1 MSIARVFKGCM
12 RLPVIAAPMFLVSGP
27 GLVLAA
33 CKGSVAGDLSGA
45 QRAHARDSRPM
56 AGRPR
61 WRARGAPRVVA
72 AGALRALWRQPILH
86 PSNARVKPD
95 LELLVKHRVPF
106 VITSLGHP
114 GEVVEAVRSYGGL
127 VFST

>member
-1 MSIARVFKGCM
+1 
-12 RLPVIAAPMFLVSGP
+12 
-27 GLVLAA
+27 
-33 CKGSVAGDLSGA
+33 
-45 QRAHARDSRPM
+45 M
-56 AGRPR
+56 AGSRRTASRRRRRP
-61 WRARGAPRVVA
+61 ARPYGVN
-72 AGALRALWRQPILH
+72 LILH

-127 VFST
+127 VFSDVIHAYHAKKAIAAGVDG